1 MVHTICATL
10 VLALVLVEMAVIN
23 QWAQQRASAGAQQA
37 VAVTNFPV
45 PYQRSN

>member
-10 VLALVLVEMAVIN
+10 VLILALAELAVIR
-23 QWAQQRASAGAQQA
+23 QWAQQHASAGAQQA
-37 VAVTNFPV
+37 VAVANFKV